1 MILYPQERIEWFKS
15 NGWWGKETIYTL
27 FANNA
32 ETYWDAP
39 ALVDAPNK
47 PQLVGLEPLRFTYG
61 ELFQKIDNLA
71 SHLITA
77 GIEKDDIVMVQLPNV
92 TEMVCVYLACSR
104 IGAIVSP
111 IAVQYRHHELN
122 KYIRISEPKAYI
134 GAKDFNK
141 FNYLNM
147 INEIMPDH
155 PCLKVII
162 GLGNDLPENVL
173 SLSDML
179 NNHSAL
185 DTLSDYLT
193 KVDVTSDDVFTICWT
208 SGTEADPKAVP
219 RSTNEWIGIGS
230 ACHQLCE
237 VKEGYNILNP
247 FPLINMSSI
256 GGMWLPWLLS
266 GGGAFVV
273 HHPFDLKVMLGQLQD
288 EKINYT
294 LIPPAVLN
302 SLLQNEAI
310 LQSYDIS
317 NLKSIGSGSAPLS
330 PWMVKGFQEKYGIFV
345 YNVFGST
352 EGIAFVSN
360 FNNPEERALYFPR
373 TGNPLK
379 YGMPN
384 YTWQKPIS
392 LMQET
397 KIVDPNTKEEITEK
411 GIPGEMCI
419 KGPNV
424 FYGYYKRPDLTGS
437 AFDSEGY
444 FNTGDLFSI
453 EGEDGNWNKYMFSGR
468 SKDLIIRGGWNISP
482 EEVEN
487 AVLEHPKVAEVAAVG
502 YPDDRLGEKVC
513 VAVVTK
519 PGETITLEEINL
531 FLEQKNMA
539 IFKRPERLLTLDMLP
554 RNPVGKVVKSEIR
567 AMSTQH

>member
-1 MILYPQERIEWFKS
+1 
-15 NGWWGKETIYTL
+15 
-27 FANNA
+27 
-32 ETYWDAP
+32 
-39 ALVDAPNK
+39 
-47 PQLVGLEPLRFTYG
+47 
-61 ELFQKIDNLA
+61 
-71 SHLITA
+71 
-77 GIEKDDIVMVQLPNV
+77 
-92 TEMVCVYLACSR
+92 
-104 IGAIVSP
+104 
-111 IAVQYRHHELN
+111 
-122 KYIRISEPKAYI
+122 
-134 GAKDFNK
+134 
-141 FNYLNM
+141 
-147 INEIMPDH
+147 
-155 PCLKVII
+155 
-162 GLGNDLPENVL
+162 
-173 SLSDML
+173 
-179 NNHSAL
+179 
-185 DTLSDYLT
+185 
-193 KVDVTSDDVFTICWT
+193 
-208 SGTEADPKAVP
+208 
-219 RSTNEWIGIGS
+219 
-230 ACHQLCE
+230 
-237 VKEGYNILNP
+237 
-247 FPLINMSSI
+247 
-256 GGMWLPWLLS
+256 
-266 GGGAFVV
+266 
-273 HHPFDLKVMLGQLQD
+273 MLGQLQD

-373 TGNPLK
+373 TGNPLR

-392 LMQET
+392 LMQQT
-397 KIVDPNTKEEITEK
+397 KIVDPNTKKEITEK